1 MFQII
6 LRRLAANDI
15 DDIAAYI
22 QQDNPSRAQS
32 FTEEISNKIAVIA
45 ERPLS
50 FPNRDDLSLGLRAAL
65 IGKYII
71 LFSMNENEVEIIRVV
86 HGTRDVNRMF

>member
-1 MFQII
+1 MFKII
-6 LRRLAANDI
+6 LKRLAANDI

-22 QQDNPSRAQS
+22 QQDNPLRAQS
-32 FTEEISNKIAVIA
+32 FTEEMSDKISVIA

-50 FPNRDDLSLGLRAAL
+50 FPNRDDLSQGLRAAL

-71 LFSMNENEVEIIRVV
+71 LFSLNETEVHIIRVV
-86 HGTRDVNRMF
+86 HGARDVNSMF